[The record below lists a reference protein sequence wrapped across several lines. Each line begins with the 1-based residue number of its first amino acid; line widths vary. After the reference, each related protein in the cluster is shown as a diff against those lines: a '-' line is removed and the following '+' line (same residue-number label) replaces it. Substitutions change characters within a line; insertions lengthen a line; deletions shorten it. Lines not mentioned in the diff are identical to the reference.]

1 MATLFVCVRSPLLSS
16 GWNLGGVGG
25 LEILRTLIVP
35 ANQASGEKKS
45 LNQAIAWYE
54 YRMVV
59 TTDAATNKELVGDC
73 ANLAVDLQGR
83 GEVEV
88 DMVWK
93 VRERRLGTYIY
104 LYGVIYHTCSVLR

>member
-16 GWNLGGVGG
+16 GWKLGGVGG

-35 ANQASGEKKS
+35 ANQASDEKKS

-59 TTDAATNKELVGDC
+59 TTDAATNKESVGDC

-88 DMVWK
+88 DMVCK
-93 VRERRLGTYIY
+93 AG
-104 LYGVIYHTCSVLR
+104 